1 MNPKDAAAVGGVS
14 TTGGIAMTGAGAK
27 LVVDAAAIGVGVSN
41 AVAAG
46 LGTSTVA
53 AGLGTST
60 VAAGLGTSTVAAGTA
75 TGIAA
80 TLGSTAQVMASVG
93 GVALGATGVPLAL
106 AGAGVLGYGIYKLV
120 RG

>member
-1 MNPKDAAAVGGVS
+1 MNPLNATAVGGAS
-14 TTGGIAMTGAGAK
+14 TTGGLAMTGAGAK
-27 LVVDAAAIGVGVSN
+27 LVIDSAAIGVGVSN

-53 AGLGTST
+53 TGT
-60 VAAGLGTSTVAAGTA
+60 VTSL
-75 TGIAA
+75 AA
-80 TLGSTAQVMASVG
+80 TLGTTAQVMASVG

-106 AGAGVLGYGIYKLV
+106 AGACFLGYGLYKLV